1 MQEGRGEEKGR
12 PLRKK
17 KKKNRFSRKKEE
29 ISKLFKIWT
38 QIVINE

>member
-12 PLRKK
+12 PLSKR
-17 KKKNRFSRKKEE
+17 NRFSRKKEE